1 MKKTAFFQ
9 ALIILLL
16 LLISWG
22 FFYFKRLPQAEQ
34 PDPEVTVENQ
44 PAAPEHPEIET
55 DSEPVVKDAGQSI
68 GKITNPET
76 IPPLWDDWIQYL
88 SGQQTPA
95 EMHLA
100 LAAMKEALFSM
111 EENDAMARLLELM
124 FSRVNVSTGLAF
136 EIGEG
141 GSLMGAPDLQTHL
154 ADWLGQLSPTRAAG
168 LGKIALNKA
177 GTNLGPD
184 LFAIHLR
191 NFANGTPPEDP
202 EKVAFIRQKFD
213 QILDNPEWT
222 GKPTHAVAES
232 MDFAVYLQQG
242 DLVAPL
248 SEFISPDGSPAL
260 GHAASLAVE
269 RLFDLNP
276 VESGVSILQT
286 IGEGAVN
293 PAARAG
299 FVARL
304 DPGNPAELEILESYV
319 RHPGVNPEE
328 AGTFL
333 KHFPNLNMTLSHN
346 LLSPKISITN
356 MSSIDQRLDNALQA
370 VRAWLGDPGMSH
382 LQQSLASTEERLL
395 RQMHGDPGP

>member
-22 FFYFKRLPQAEQ
+22 FFYFNRLPQAEQ

-44 PAAPEHPEIET
+44 TAQQPETET
-55 DSEPVVKDAGQSI
+55 DPLPLLKETVRPVGNI
-68 GKITNPET
+68 INPEA
-76 IPPLWDDWIQYL
+76 IPPLWDEWIQYL
-88 SGQQTPA
+88 SEQQTPA
-95 EMHLA
+95 EMRLA

-124 FSRVNVSTGLAF
+124 FSRMNVETGLAF
-136 EIGEG
+136 EIGTG
-141 GSLMGAPDLQTHL
+141 GSLLGAPDLQTHL
-154 ADWLGQLSPTRAAG
+154 ADWLGQLNPDRAAS

-184 LFAIHLR
+184 LFALHLR
-191 NFANGTPPEDP
+191 NFAKGTPSDDP
-202 EKVAFIRQKFD
+202 EKAAFIRQKFN

-222 GKPTHAVAES
+222 REPTHAVAES
-232 MDFAVYLQQG
+232 MDFAVYLQEG

-248 SEFISPDGSPAL
+248 SEFISPDASPAL
-260 GHAASLAVE
+260 GHAAALAVE
-269 RLFDLNP
+269 RLFDLKP
-276 VESGVSILQT
+276 VEAGMSILQT
-286 IGEGAVN
+286 IGEGSVN

-304 DPGNPAELEILESYV
+304 DPGNPAELKILESYIL
-319 RHPGVNPEE
+319 HPETNPEE
-328 AGTFL
+328 VGTFL

-356 MSSIDQRLDNALQA
+356 TSSIDQQLDNALQA
-370 VRAWLGDPGMSH
+370 VREWSDNPGMSH
-382 LQQSLASTEERLL
+382 LEQSLADTEERIL
-395 RQMHGDPGP
+395 RQMHGDRGP